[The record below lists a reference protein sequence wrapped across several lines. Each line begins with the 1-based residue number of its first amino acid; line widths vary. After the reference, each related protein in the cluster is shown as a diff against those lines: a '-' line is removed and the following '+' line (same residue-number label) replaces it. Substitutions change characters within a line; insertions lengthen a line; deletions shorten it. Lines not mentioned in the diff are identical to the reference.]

1 MRTPASKT
9 EKPPVITIDGPSGS
23 GKGAITHKL
32 AQKLGFHILD
42 SGALYRL
49 IGLAARKSHTSFDD
63 EPGLARISREMVVK
77 FVPSDD
83 PEEPLHILLGGE
95 EVTKSLRTDQAGQD
109 ASRVAPIAAVRAGI
123 AELQRGFL
131 TAPGL
136 IADGRDMGTVVFP
149 DADVKIYLT
158 ASAEIRANRRYK
170 QLKDK
175 DISVTLPG
183 LFQSI
188 KDRDERDMN
197 REVAP
202 LRPAID
208 AVVVESSLM
217 SLDEVFEAVI
227 AIVREK
233 V

>member
-1 MRTPASKT
+1 MTVS
-9 EKPPVITIDGPSGS
+9 GNNSGS
-23 GKGAITHKL
+23 
-32 AQKLGFHILD
+32 
-42 SGALYRL
+42 
-49 IGLAARKSHTSFDD
+49 
-63 EPGLARISREMVVK
+63 EVVVK

-83 PEEPLHILLGGE
+83 PEEPLHILLEGE

-109 ASRVAPIAAVRAGI
+109 ASRVAPITAVRAGI

-208 AVVVESSLM
+208 AVVVDSSLM

>member
-1 MRTPASKT
+1 
-9 EKPPVITIDGPSGS
+9 
-23 GKGAITHKL
+23 
-32 AQKLGFHILD
+32 
-42 SGALYRL
+42 
-49 IGLAARKSHTSFDD
+49 
-63 EPGLARISREMVVK
+63 
-77 FVPSDD
+77 
-83 PEEPLHILLGGE
+83 
-95 EVTKSLRTDQAGQD
+95 
-109 ASRVAPIAAVRAGI
+109 
-123 AELQRGFL
+123 
-131 TAPGL
+131 
-136 IADGRDMGTVVFP
+136 MGTVVFP

-208 AVVVESSLM
+208 AVVVDSSLM

>member
-1 MRTPASKT
+1 MRTPARKI

-49 IGLAARKSHTSFDD
+49 IGLAARKSQTSFDD

-83 PEEPLHILLGGE
+83 PEEPLHILLEGE

-123 AELQRGFL
+123 GELQRGFL

-136 IADGRDMGTVVFP
+136 IADGRDMGTVIFS
-149 DADVKIYLT
+149 DAMHKIFLT
-158 ASAEIRANRRYK
+158 ASIEERAKRRQT
-170 QLKDK
+170 QLK
-175 DISVTLPG
+175 IQG
-183 LFQSI
+183 LEVNMRNLLQELE
-188 KDRDERDMN
+188 ERDKKDMD
-197 REVAP
+197 REHSP
-202 LRPAID
+202 LIPAKDSVMID
-208 AVVVESSLM
+208 TSNLNPEGVVKEIKTYL
-217 SLDEVFEAVI
+217 
-227 AIVREK
+227 
-233 V
+233 